1 MAIIELQN
9 VTKDYGD
16 RRGIF
21 NIDLS
26 IESGE
31 AFGFV
36 GTNGAGKTTTIRHLM
51 GFLKPHIGT
60 VKIKNLDAWHDA
72 AEIKQWIGYIPGEIA
87 FPDVKTGWDF
97 IHQQAD
103 LLQLMDLSFANELIE
118 RLQLDPSANIKRMSK
133 GMKQKTAIVVA
144 LMANAPILI
153 LDEPTTGLDPLMRAE
168 FIQIIKD
175 EKAKGKTIFMSSH
188 MFEEIEETCDK
199 VAMIKEGKIITIK
212 SISTIMSNDNQQF
225 IIEFSNEQECT
236 RFMQEKI
243 DSVAISNTTASV
255 NIENNTLNKFLAIL
269 STYQFDNLT
278 EQKHTLQ
285 EQFYHIYSGG
295 PSHD

>member
-1 MAIIELQN
+1 MIELHN
-9 VTKDYGD
+9 VTKDYGE

-21 NIDLS
+21 NINLS
-26 IESGE
+26 IETGE

-51 GFLKPHIGT
+51 GFLKPNNGT
-60 VKIKNLDAWHDA
+60 VKVKNLDAWDDA

-87 FPDVKTGWDF
+87 FPDVSTGWDF
-97 IHQQAD
+97 IHQQAE
-103 LLQLMDLSFANELIE
+103 LLHVTDLSYANQLIE

-144 LMANAPILI
+144 LMADSPILI
-153 LDEPTTGLDPLMRAE
+153 LDEPTTGLDPLMRTE
-168 FIQIIKD
+168 FIQIIKE
-175 EKAKGKTIFMSSH
+175 EKANGKTIFMSSH

-199 VAMIKEGKIITIK
+199 VAMIKEGKIVAITPI
-212 SISTIMSNDNQQF
+212 SIITSNENQRF
-225 IIEFSNEQECT
+225 IIEFCNEQECS
-236 RFMQEKI
+236 RFIQEKF
-243 DSVAISNTTASV
+243 DSISISHTTVSI
-255 NIENNTLNKFLAIL
+255 NIENNTLNEFLSIL

-285 EQFYHIYSGG
+285 EQFYNLYAGG
-295 PSHD
+295 QSND

>member
-1 MAIIELQN
+1 MIELQN

-16 RRGIF
+16 SRGIF
-21 NIDLS
+21 NINLS

-31 AFGFV
+31 AFGFA

-51 GFLKPHIGT
+51 GFLKPNTGT
-60 VKIKNLDAWHDA
+60 VKIKNLDAWHNA
-72 AEIKQWIGYIPGEIA
+72 AEIKQWVGYIPGEIA
-87 FPDVKTGWDF
+87 FPDVKTGWEF
-97 IHQQAD
+97 IHQQAE
-103 LLQLMDLSFANELIE
+103 LLKLTDLSYANQIIE

-168 FIQIIKD
+168 FIQIIKE

-212 SISTIMSNDNQQF
+212 SISTITSNENQQF

-236 RFMQEKI
+236 RFIQEKI
-243 DSVAISNTTASV
+243 DSVAISNTTVSV
-255 NIENNTLNKFLAIL
+255 NVENNTLNKFLAVL

-285 EQFYHIYSGG
+285 EQFYHLYSGG
-295 PSHD
+295 QSND

>member
-1 MAIIELQN
+1 MIELHD

-16 RRGIF
+16 NRGIF
-21 NIDLS
+21 NINLS

-31 AFGFV
+31 ALGFV

-51 GFLKPHIGT
+51 GFLKPTTGT
-60 VKIKNLDAWHDA
+60 VKINTLDAWQDA
-72 AEIKQWIGYIPGEIA
+72 AEIKKWIGYVPGEIA
-87 FPDVKTGWDF
+87 FPDVSNGWDF
-97 IHQQAD
+97 IHQQAE
-103 LLQLMDLSFANELIE
+103 LLQITDLNYANELIN

-144 LMANAPILI
+144 LMANSPILI

-168 FIQIIKD
+168 FIRIIKE

-199 VAMIKEGKIITIK
+199 VAMIKEGKIVTITPVSQITLN
-212 SISTIMSNDNQQF
+212 INQQF
-225 IIEFSNEQECT
+225 IIEFSNEQERT
-236 RFMQEKI
+236 RFIQEEL
-243 DSVAISNTTASV
+243 DLVAISNSTVSV
-255 NIENNTLNKFLAIL
+255 NIEKNSLNHFLAIL
-269 STYQFDNLT
+269 STYQFDNIT

-285 EQFYHIYSGG
+285 EHFYHLYTGG
-295 PSHD
+295 KYHD

>member
-1 MAIIELQN
+1 MAMIELQN
-9 VTKDYGD
+9 VTKDYGEN
-16 RRGIF
+16 RGIF
-21 NIDLS
+21 SINLS

-51 GFLKPHIGT
+51 GFLKPNTGT
-60 VKIKNLDAWHDA
+60 VRINNLDAWHDA
-72 AEIKQWIGYIPGEIA
+72 AEIKQLVGYIPGEIA
-87 FPDVKTGWDF
+87 FPDVKTGWEF

-103 LLQLMDLSFANELIE
+103 LLQLTNLSFANQLIE

-144 LMANAPILI
+144 LMADPPILI

-168 FIQIIKD
+168 FIQIIKE
-175 EKAKGKTIFMSSH
+175 EKAKSKTIFMSSH
-188 MFEEIEETCDK
+188 MFEEIEETCNK
-199 VAMIKEGKIITIK
+199 VAMIKDGKIIIIEPT
-212 SISTIMSNDNQQF
+212 SSIMSNENQQF

-236 RFMQEKI
+236 RFMHEKL
-243 DSVAISNTTASV
+243 DSMAISNTTVSV
-255 NIENNTLNKFLAIL
+255 NIDNKTLNIFLAIL
-269 STYQFDNLT
+269 SAYRFDNLT

-285 EQFYHIYSGG
+285 EQFYNLYSGG
-295 PSHD
+295 QSHD

>member
-16 RRGIF
+16 NQGIF
-21 NIDLS
+21 NINLS

-51 GFLKPHIGT
+51 GFLKSNTGT

-72 AEIKQWIGYIPGEIA
+72 SEIKQWVGYIPGEIA
-87 FPDVKTGWDF
+87 FPDVKTGWEF
-97 IHQQAD
+97 IHQQAE
-103 LLQLMDLSFANELIE
+103 LLKLTDLSYANQLIE

-168 FIQIIKD
+168 FIQIIKE

-199 VAMIKEGKIITIK
+199 VAMIKDGKIITIK
-212 SISTIMSNDNQQF
+212 SISTITSNENQQF
-225 IIEFSNEQECT
+225 IIEFSNAQECT
-236 RFMQEKI
+236 RFIQEKI
-243 DSVAISNTTASV
+243 DSVAISNTTVSV
-255 NIENNTLNKFLAIL
+255 NVENNTLNNFFAVL

-285 EQFYHIYSGG
+285 EQFYHLYSGG
-295 PSHD
+295 QSND

>member
-21 NIDLS
+21 NIDLL

-51 GFLKPHIGT
+51 GFLKPHKGT

-103 LLQLMDLSFANELIE
+103 LLQLTDLSFANELIE

-255 NIENNTLNKFLAIL
+255 NIENNTLNKFIAIL
-269 STYQFDNLT
+269 SAYQFDNLT

>member
-1 MAIIELQN
+1 MIELHD

-16 RRGIF
+16 SRGIF
-21 NIDLS
+21 NINLS

-31 AFGFV
+31 ALGFV

-51 GFLKPHIGT
+51 GFLKPNTGT
-60 VKIKNLDAWHDA
+60 VKINTLDAWQDA
-72 AEIKQWIGYIPGEIA
+72 AEIKRWVGYVPGEIA
-87 FPDVKTGWDF
+87 FPDVSTGWDF
-97 IHQQAD
+97 IQQQAN
-103 LLQLMDLSFANELIE
+103 LLQLTDLSYANELID

-144 LMANAPILI
+144 LMANSPILI

-168 FIQIIKD
+168 FIQIIKE

-188 MFEEIEETCDK
+188 MFEEIEEICDK
-199 VAMIKEGKIITIK
+199 VAMIKEGKIVTVTLV
-212 SISTIMSNDNQQF
+212 STITSTENQHF

-236 RFMQEKI
+236 RFIQEKL
-243 DSVAISNTTASV
+243 DSMAISNSTVSV
-255 NIENNTLNKFLAIL
+255 NIENNALNDFLAIL
-269 STYQFDNLT
+269 STYQIDNIT

-285 EQFYHIYSGG
+285 EHFYHLYAGG
-295 PSHD
+295 QSYN

>member
-1 MAIIELQN
+1 MAMIELQN

-16 RRGIF
+16 GRGIF
-21 NIDLS
+21 NINLS

-51 GFLKPHIGT
+51 GFLKPNTGT

-72 AEIKQWIGYIPGEIA
+72 AAIKQWIGYIPGEIA
-87 FPDVKTGWDF
+87 FPDVKTGWEF
-97 IHQQAD
+97 IHQQAE
-103 LLQLMDLSFANELIE
+103 LLQLTDLSFANKLIE

-168 FIQIIKD
+168 FIQIIKE

-199 VAMIKEGKIITIK
+199 VAMIKECKIVTIK
-212 SISTIMSNDNQQF
+212 SISTILSNENQQF

-236 RFMQEKI
+236 RFMQEQI
-243 DSVAISNTTASV
+243 DSVAISKLTVSV
-255 NIENNTLNKFLAIL
+255 NIENNTLNKFLAVL
-269 STYQFDNLT
+269 SKYQFDNLT

-285 EQFYHIYSGG
+285 EQFYHLYSGG
-295 PSHD
+295 QSND

>member
-1 MAIIELQN
+1 MAMIELQN

-16 RRGIF
+16 SRGIF
-21 NIDLS
+21 NINLA

-31 AFGFV
+31 TFGFI

-51 GFLKPHIGT
+51 GFLKPHTGT
-60 VKIKNLDAWHDA
+60 VNINNLDAWHDA
-72 AEIKQWIGYIPGEIA
+72 AEIKQSVGYIPGEIA
-87 FPDVKTGWDF
+87 FPDVSTGWDF
-97 IHQQAD
+97 IHQQAA
-103 LLQLMDLSFANELIE
+103 LLQLTDLSYANELVK

-144 LMANAPILI
+144 LMADSPILI

-168 FIQIIKD
+168 FIQIIKE

-199 VAMIKEGKIITIK
+199 VAMIEDGKITTITPL
-212 SISTIMSNDNQQF
+212 STITSNKTQQF
-225 IIEFSNEQECT
+225 IIEFSNEQDCT
-236 RFMQEKI
+236 RFMQEKVNSI
-243 DSVAISNTTASV
+243 CISPTTVSVT
-255 NIENNTLNKFLAIL
+255 IEHTTLNEFLAIL
-269 STYQFDNLT
+269 STYSFVNLT

-285 EQFYHIYSGG
+285 EYFYQLYAGG
-295 PSHD
+295 LSHV

>member
-1 MAIIELQN
+1 MAMIELQN

-16 RRGIF
+16 SRGIF
-21 NIDLS
+21 NINLS

-31 AFGFV
+31 AFGFA

-51 GFLKPHIGT
+51 GFLKPNTGT
-60 VKIKNLDAWHDA
+60 VKIKNLDAWHNA
-72 AEIKQWIGYIPGEIA
+72 AEIKQWVGYIPGEIA
-87 FPDVKTGWDF
+87 FPDVKTGWEF
-97 IHQQAD
+97 IHQQAE
-103 LLQLMDLSFANELIE
+103 LLKLTDLSYANQIIE

-168 FIQIIKD
+168 FIQIIKE

-212 SISTIMSNDNQQF
+212 SISTITSNENQQF

-236 RFMQEKI
+236 RFIQEKI
-243 DSVAISNTTASV
+243 DSVAISNTTVSV
-255 NIENNTLNKFLAIL
+255 NVENNTLNKFLAVL

-285 EQFYHIYSGG
+285 EQFYHLYSGG
-295 PSHD
+295 QSND

>member
-16 RRGIF
+16 SQGIF
-21 NIDLS
+21 NINLS

-51 GFLKPHIGT
+51 GFLKPNTGT

-72 AEIKQWIGYIPGEIA
+72 SEIKQWVGYIPGEIA
-87 FPDVKTGWDF
+87 FPDVKTGWEF
-97 IHQQAD
+97 IHQQAE
-103 LLQLMDLSFANELIE
+103 LLKLTDLSYANQLIE

-168 FIQIIKD
+168 FIQIIKE

-199 VAMIKEGKIITIK
+199 VAMIKDGKIITIK
-212 SISTIMSNDNQQF
+212 SISTITSNENQQF
-225 IIEFSNEQECT
+225 IIEFSNAQECT
-236 RFMQEKI
+236 RFIQEKI
-243 DSVAISNTTASV
+243 DSVAISNTTVSV
-255 NIENNTLNKFLAIL
+255 NVENNTLNNFFAVL

-285 EQFYHIYSGG
+285 EQFYHLYSGG
-295 PSHD
+295 QSND